1 MQEIA
6 PNVFIEH
13 NSLGLITGVI
23 RGNSGSVLIDS
34 PSRQDEMRSWRSGTA
49 RLITGEPR
57 FLVHL
62 DTNYDR
68 LLSIKGTDYVI
79 VTHINSLMP
88 EKTKP
93 SGSKT
98 TDESTWVSEGHE
110 ALVSP
115 FRLLPPEIV
124 FNQSLSLFLDDTE
137 IFLEHHPG
145 SNFAGIWAE
154 LPGKKVVFV
163 GDTVLPEQ
171 PPFLAYCDLERWRA
185 DLDILSDKKYRNYL
199 IVSSRSGIVDQGGVQ
214 KMNEH
219 ICAIQ
224 ALLEPLMTNGASLE
238 EVLVV
243 VPEIMQ
249 RYDTDANHLDMYFN
263 RLRWGLTTYYE
274 LNHA

>member
-1 MQEIA
+1 
-6 PNVFIEH
+6 
-13 NSLGLITGVI
+13 
-23 RGNSGSVLIDS
+23 
-34 PSRQDEMRSWRSGTA
+34 
-49 RLITGEPR
+49 
-57 FLVHL
+57 
-62 DTNYDR
+62 

-79 VTHINSLMP
+79 VTHINSLVP

-93 SGSKT
+93 SASKT

-214 KMNEH
+214 KMSEH

-238 EVLVV
+238 EVLAV